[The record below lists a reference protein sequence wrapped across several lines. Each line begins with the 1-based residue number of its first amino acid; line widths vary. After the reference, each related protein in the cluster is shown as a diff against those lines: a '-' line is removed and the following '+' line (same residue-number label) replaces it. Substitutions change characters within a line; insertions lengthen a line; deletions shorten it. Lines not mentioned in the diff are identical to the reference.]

1 MPGFLSFHS
10 LCQILINGFLFGTM
24 YGIAAIGVSLI
35 FGTMQIIFVAQ
46 GSMIILA
53 AYLCF
58 WLFSIFFLDPF
69 LSILLVVPT
78 FLLLGGGLY
87 QVLFRKV
94 AYAGKNPSLL
104 IAFGFMIML
113 ENLMSLV
120 WTPNTRA
127 IKTSYTAYGIEVLG
141 FQVSFTRLVAFVLA
155 IVATVV
161 VTLFLKRTLMGKAVR
176 AASEDLGAATLIGV
190 GIHWV
195 NSITFGIGIGLAG
208 LAGIAMATTFPF
220 DPYFGFIFSLKA
232 LIAVAF
238 GGIGSVWGA
247 FLGGILL
254 GLIESLGF
262 YFLSGVWADGI
273 SYFVFLLVL
282 MLKPEGL
289 FSRFSRVA

>member
-46 GSMIILA
+46 GSMIILS

-58 WLFSIFFLDPF
+58 WLFSIFFIDPF
-69 LSILLVVPT
+69 LSILVVVPT
-78 FLLLGGGLY
+78 FLLIGGGLY
-87 QVLFRKV
+87 QILFRKV

-155 IVATVV
+155 ILATVV

-247 FLGGILL
+247 FLGGIFL

-273 SYFVFLLVL
+273 SYLVFLLVL